1 MKKVEVKSWLDPEK
15 NKTVNAIF
23 VDDEVFDWG
32 LVEDGL
38 RRARQYVKK
47 NPLME
52 KAVYGDI
59 QNHFVNSFS
68 EFLGRPISLKEINEA
83 IKKGHIECMS

>member
-1 MKKVEVKSWLDPEK
+1 MRKIEVKLWFDAEQ
-15 NKTVNAIF
+15 NKSVNAIY

-68 EFLGRPISLKEINEA
+68 EFLGHPVTLNDINEA
-83 IKKGHIECMS
+83 IEKGHIECTS

>member
-1 MKKVEVKSWLDPEK
+1 MRKIEVKLWFDEEQ
-15 NKTVNAIF
+15 NKSVNAIY
-23 VDDEVFDWG
+23 VDNEVFDWS

-59 QNHFVNSFS
+59 QNHFVTSFS
-68 EFLGRPISLKEINEA
+68 EFLGHSITLKEINEA
-83 IKKGHIECMS
+83 IEKGYIECTS

>member
-1 MKKVEVKSWLDPEK
+1 MRKVEIKPWLDAEQ

-38 RRARQYVKK
+38 RRARAYVKK

-52 KAVYGDI
+52 KAIYGDI
-59 QNHFVNSFS
+59 QNHFVSSFS
-68 EFLGRPISLKEINEA
+68 EFLGQPVTLKEINEA
-83 IKKGHIECMS
+83 IEKGYIECTS